1 MCEWGLEKPWLWG
14 APIAN
19 SWRTTGDIRDNWF
32 SFVGNKYFNSS
43 NIGGISWL
51 G

>member
-19 SWRTTGDIRDNWF
+19 SWRTSGDMQDNW
-32 SFVGNKYFNSS
+32 YALTC
-43 NIGGISWL
+43 IS
-51 G
+51 